1 MDHNN
6 STTQEPNKQVIKPF
20 MVKPHSIEWGGLP
33 GQAAA
38 FTRHSAGQISKPALP
53 HVPGTCEEAP
63 KGKTTGFPD
72 LCVTKTVTESA
83 VLLNLINTSQQAKEG
98 SKTYKGKIVVSGDI
112 VQVYEY
118 QKVRAGSVRAG
129 RKTEKENTR
138 AQKTGE
144 VNYTTR
150 IDNARR
156 AISQCKRLIN
166 SNAGKSP
173 YSDKFVTLTFKEEE
187 TNLARCNNLFKCFI
201 KRLEYSIGQNIEY
214 IAVPQIQWKRF
225 NKYGVKVW
233 HYHVLLFGM
242 DYLKNSDLRKI
253 WGLGFIRINAIDK
266 ITDVGSYASRYME
279 KDFEGVLVKNHR
291 RYLTSSGL
299 CRPTEMRVENIDE
312 LPVISEDFEVF
323 HTEYKNNEQV
333 GWVKFTQYN
342 FKKPPEPQEK
352 KQEGK

>member
-1 MDHNN
+1 
-6 STTQEPNKQVIKPF
+6 
-20 MVKPHSIEWGGLP
+20 LP

-53 HVPGTCEEAP
+53 HVRGVGEEAP
-63 KGKTTGFPD
+63 KGKTTLPPD

-118 QKVRAGSVRAG
+118 EKVRAGSVRAG
-129 RKTEKENTR
+129 RKAGKEKPQE
-138 AQKTGE
+138 QKTGE
-144 VNYTTR
+144 LSYTTR

-166 SNAGKSP
+166 SNAGRSP
-173 YSDKFVTLTFKEEE
+173 YSDKFITMTFKEEE
-187 TNLARCNNLFKCFI
+187 TDLTRCNNLFKCFI
-201 KRLEYSIGQNIEY
+201 KRLEYFLGHNIEY

-253 WGLGFIRINAIDK
+253 WGLGFVRINAIDK
-266 ITDVGSYASRYME
+266 ITDTGSYVSRYME

-291 RYLTSSGL
+291 RYLISSGL
-299 CRPTEMRVENIDE
+299 KRPIEMRVENLVE
-312 LPVISEDFEVF
+312 LPEISEEFEVF

-333 GWVKFTQYN
+333 GWVKFKQYN
-342 FKKPPEPQEK
+342 FKKPVEPQENNS
-352 KQEGK
+352 